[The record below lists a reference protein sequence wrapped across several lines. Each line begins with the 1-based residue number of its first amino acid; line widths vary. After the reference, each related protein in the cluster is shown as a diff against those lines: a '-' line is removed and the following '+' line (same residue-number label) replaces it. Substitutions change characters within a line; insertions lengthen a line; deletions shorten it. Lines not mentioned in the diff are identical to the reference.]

1 MSRPRKTKPP
11 TPRPPRA
18 ARAKQQ
24 QQQGQQPE
32 PPPLQLEPIWSQ
44 EPLNRRETYE
54 APRTLISEIAIVG
67 QIGLQQ
73 AVPRALGQGSHPNE
87 FELHLVRD
95 GRMRLWIDSP
105 KRIFELHGGMASLTQ
120 PGQMHSGEGELMLPG
135 RWMWLQFR
143 VPAAGDERDARA
155 ERAERGERGE
165 RDTRTAQGGRGG
177 GGGATMPGLSAR
189 ETAVLYDGLA
199 SVKPPV
205 FHYSP
210 DLEHCME
217 RLLAEHRRPTPES
230 AIVARGILHELIAW
244 IIRDYRAEQLRR
256 DREPA
261 GYSPPITKVMAWLS
275 EHLDENA
282 AVSDL
287 ADVAGLSPSY
297 FRRWFHREVGSSPRD
312 YVTQMRIERA
322 KRLLGE
328 TDRSIT
334 EIAMELGYST
344 SAYFTAVF
352 HRETG
357 TTPSD
362 FRRPLRAAS
371 ATLEKPPNRNG
382 HDSDD
387 NAD

>member
-1 MSRPRKTKPP
+1 MMRPWRARRKRTKAVTVARPRKTHEKSNR
-11 TPRPPRA
+11 PRP
-18 ARAKQQ
+18 
-24 QQQGQQPE
+24 
-32 PPPLQLEPIWSQ
+32 LEPIWFQ

-54 APRTLISEIAIVG
+54 SPRTLISEVAIVG

-73 AVPRALGQGSHPNE
+73 AVPRAMGQGSHPNE

-105 KRIFELHGGMASLTQ
+105 KRVFELHGGMASLTQ

-143 VPAAGDERDARA
+143 VPADAR
-155 ERAERGERGE
+155 
-165 RDTRTAQGGRGG
+165 
-177 GGGATMPGLSAR
+177 GAAMPGLSSR
-189 ETAVLYDGLA
+189 ETAVLHSGLS

-261 GYSPPITKVMAWLS
+261 GYSPPITKVMEWLS

-334 EIAMELGYST
+334 EIAMQLGYST

-357 TTPSD
+357 TTPSE
-362 FRRPLRAAS
+362 FRRPLRGSAKAVGQAAPAQAS
-371 ATLEKPPNRNG
+371 
-382 HDSDD
+382 
-387 NAD
+387 NADKSNNNHNRK

>member
-1 MSRPRKTKPP
+1 MSRRRKSHEH
-11 TPRPPRA
+11 
-18 ARAKQQ
+18 AKAQ
-24 QQQGQQPE
+24 
-32 PPPLQLEPIWSQ
+32 PPPLDPMWSQ

-54 APRTLISEIAIVG
+54 APRTLISEVAIVG

-73 AVPRALGQGSHPNE
+73 AVPRAMGPASHPNE

-105 KRIFELHGGMASLTQ
+105 KRVFELHGGMASLTQ

-143 VPAAGDERDARA
+143 VPADSRA
-155 ERAERGERGE
+155 A
-165 RDTRTAQGGRGG
+165 
-177 GGGATMPGLSAR
+177 MPGLTAR
-189 ETAVLYDGLA
+189 ETTTLREGLSA
-199 SVKPPV
+199 VKPPI

-217 RLLAEHRRPTPES
+217 RLLGEHRRPTPES
-230 AIVARGILHELIAW
+230 AIAARGILHELVAW
-244 IIRDYRAEQLRR
+244 IIRDYRGEQLRR
-256 DREPA
+256 DREPS
-261 GYSPPITKVMAWLS
+261 GYSPPIVKVMEWLDQ
-275 EHLDENA
+275 HLDEN
-282 AVSDL
+282 VSVGDL

-312 YVTQMRIERA
+312 FVTQLRIERA
-322 KRLLGE
+322 KRLLAE

-357 TTPSD
+357 TTPSEY
-362 FRRPLRAAS
+362 RRPLREGRGHGNANGRGGDAA
-371 ATLEKPPNRNG
+371 
-382 HDSDD
+382 
-387 NAD
+387 

>member
-1 MSRPRKTKPP
+1 MARPRKTHHANRQSAPALDP
-11 TPRPPRA
+11 M
-18 ARAKQQ
+18 
-24 QQQGQQPE
+24 
-32 PPPLQLEPIWSQ
+32 WSQ

-54 APRTLISEIAIVG
+54 APRTLVSEIAIVG

-73 AVPRALGQGSHPNE
+73 AVPRAMGPASHPYE

-105 KRIFELHGGMASLTQ
+105 KRVFELHGGMASITQ
-120 PGQMHSGEGELMLPG
+120 PGQLHSGEGELMLPG

-143 VPAAGDERDARA
+143 MSA
-155 ERAERGERGE
+155 
-165 RDTRTAQGGRGG
+165 DTRAG
-177 GGGATMPGLSAR
+177 MPGLNAR
-189 ETAVLYDGLA
+189 ETAVLRDGLSA
-199 SVKPPV
+199 IKPPV

-230 AIVARGILHELIAW
+230 PIAARGILHELIAW
-244 IIRDYRAEQLRR
+244 IIRDHRAEQLRR

-261 GYSPPITKVMAWLS
+261 GYSPPIFKVMEWLR
-275 EHLDENA
+275 EHLDEN
-282 AVSDL
+282 VSVGDL

-322 KRLLGE
+322 KRLLAE

-334 EIAMELGYST
+334 DIAMELGYST

-357 TTPSD
+357 TTPSE
-362 FRRPLRAAS
+362 FRRPLRAN
-371 ATLEKPPNRNG
+371 EKPDNG
-382 HDSDD
+382 NGDRRGDE
-387 NAD
+387 AA